1 MAIFRCNKCA
11 HLEEQP
17 DSRVGEAIPCPKCG
31 HSAHVYSVLYFV
43 GKLLTKYFD
52 AQRELVRLKAP
63 AADTGSR
70 SPTAPAAMAPT
81 TLDDIDLANTDQLA
95 SELQHQPIHDWFKR
109 KHIRVQFN
117 TDGVDTTGFFDEVA
131 VTLGRN
137 LPVLKDVVERL
148 RFAQRQEHASV
159 IIRLDRK
166 SEPEAR
172 EITAFCQQLYAFSFV
187 AKRLH
192 NRQEN
197 NIRLYVQTAPA
208 IRRFFEG
215 EWLEWYA
222 LIACLKYAKERKQ
235 RFSCARNIN
244 ITMPGGESYEL
255 DVLLLIDGRQPIYI
269 ECKTGEFRED
279 IDKYLTL
286 RKRLGL
292 DSRNFIMCITGL
304 GDEHAKGLTAMYGLT
319 FANETGLADQ
329 LARVF

>member
-31 HSAHVYSVLYFV
+31 QPATVYSVVYFV
-43 GKLLTKYFD
+43 GKLLAKYFE
-52 AQRELVRLKAP
+52 AQREIARLKAS
-63 AADTGSR
+63 AADAGSP
-70 SPTAPAAMAPT
+70 STSAAIAPAP
-81 TLDDIDLANTDQLA
+81 LDGIDLANTDQLA

-117 TDGVDTTGFFDEVA
+117 TEGVDTTGFFDEVA
-131 VTLGRN
+131 VTLGQN

-166 SEPEAR
+166 SEQEAR
-172 EITAFCQQLYAFSFV
+172 DITAFCQQLYAFSFV

-208 IRRFFEG
+208 IRRFFDG

-222 LIACLKYAKERKQ
+222 LMTCLHYAKERKQ

-244 ITMPGGESYEL
+244 ITLQSGESQEL
-255 DVLLLIDGRQPIYI
+255 DVLLLIDGKQPIYI

-292 DSRNFIMCITGL
+292 DSKNFIMCITGL
-304 GDEHAKGLTAMYGLT
+304 SDEHAKGLTAMYGLT
-319 FANETGLADQ
+319 FTNELALADQ